1 MKLTTN
7 AVLFAS
13 INTISTIGFLT
24 KLNDLVVSKNF
35 DQIAI
40 WAILYGLV
48 WAISGAILG
57 GTDRARG
64 YRGNID
70 FQYAAITS
78 AVGVASIWLAKLF
91 LPAIMPVSYV
101 TLAMVTLIIVV
112 ATAVQHYVSS
122 RSPKG
127 INKHDAFK

>member
-57 GTDRARG
+57 GVDRARG

-70 FQYAAITS
+70 FQYSAITS
-78 AVGVASIWLAKLF
+78 ALGVLSIWLAKLL
-91 LPAIMPVSYV
+91 LPAIMSVGYV
-101 TLAMVTLIIVV
+101 TLVMVTLIILAASVF
-112 ATAVQHYVSS
+112 QYYLSS

-127 INKHDAFK
+127 INKHEAVK

>member
-35 DQIAI
+35 DQIAT

-48 WAISGAILG
+48 WAISGAILC
-57 GTDRARG
+57 GTD
-64 YRGNID
+64 
-70 FQYAAITS
+70 
-78 AVGVASIWLAKLF
+78 
-91 LPAIMPVSYV
+91 
-101 TLAMVTLIIVV
+101 
-112 ATAVQHYVSS
+112 
-122 RSPKG
+122 
-127 INKHDAFK
+127 